1 MKRESIVQ
9 IGWLASIS
17 RVFFG
22 FSAIVGVI
30 TTMAYVTQNR
40 SGRWEIRESRS
51 TPDGPRSRTLAT
63 FERLGHVHL
72 TLAASRA
79 SGEFVPEAVT
89 DAARRAGAPVELGP
103 ADDAAISLLRAVGD
117 GETVSPGLRSLL
129 LDALGKA
136 SPRPS
141 TEEAL
146 GHVGKTAE
154 ERGADLIDLLL
165 LTDALPD
172 RSRASKLKFPVIPDS
187 RG

>member
-1 MKRESIVQ
+1 
-9 IGWLASIS
+9 
-17 RVFFG
+17 
-22 FSAIVGVI
+22 
-30 TTMAYVTQNR
+30 MAFVTQNR

-63 FERLGHVHL
+63 FERLGHSHL
-72 TLAASRA
+72 MLAASRSA
-79 SGEFVPEAVT
+79 GEFVPELVT

-103 ADDAAISLLRAVGD
+103 ADEAAIALLRAVGD
-117 GETVSPGLRSLL
+117 AERLSPGLRRLL
-129 LDALGKA
+129 LDALGKGK
-136 SPRPS
+136 PRPS

-146 GHVGKTAE
+146 GHIGRTAE

-172 RSRASKLKFPVIPDS
+172 HSDRSKLTFPVIPTT